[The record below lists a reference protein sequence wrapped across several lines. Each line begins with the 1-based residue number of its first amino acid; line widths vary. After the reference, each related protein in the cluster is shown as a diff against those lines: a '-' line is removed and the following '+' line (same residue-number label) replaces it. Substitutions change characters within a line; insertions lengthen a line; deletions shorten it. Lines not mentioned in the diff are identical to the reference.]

1 MPLCMKLG
9 AVVIGGFEPFFY
21 GIMRSVF
28 SIMAKRSVCST
39 EEVIP
44 YHIPNSVVGFG
55 FGVSIGVGLEP
66 SLNFHQRCRVLV
78 TYKSYT
84 VYCSQYVIL

>member
-1 MPLCMKLG
+1 MKLE

-55 FGVSIGVGLEP
+55 FGVSIGVGLGT
-66 SLNFHQRCRVLV
+66 SLNFHQRCLEVPVKWRIPSNRLLFMD
-78 TYKSYT
+78 SAARN
-84 VYCSQYVIL
+84 

>member
-1 MPLCMKLG
+1 MLI
-9 AVVIGGFEPFFY
+9 VSIIGGGDAVMHEVGSRSHWRFEPSFY

-28 SIMAKRSVCST
+28 SIMAKCSVCST

-55 FGVSIGVGLEP
+55 FGVSIGVGLGT
-66 SLNFHQRCRVLV
+66 SLNSH
-78 TYKSYT
+78 
-84 VYCSQYVIL
+84 